1 MNKIK
6 LLDRL
11 EHFFESEESSNNVDE
26 FVVVL
31 KKLKTKL
38 AKTKNMLRDCNN
50 EDFKKALQLEV
61 DVLAAQIEKGE
72 RYLKDVSSGCDL
84 K

>member
-11 EHFFESEESSNNVDE
+11 EHFFESEENSKNVEE

-31 KKLKTKL
+31 KKLKAKL

-50 EDFKKALQLEV
+50 EGFKKALQLEV